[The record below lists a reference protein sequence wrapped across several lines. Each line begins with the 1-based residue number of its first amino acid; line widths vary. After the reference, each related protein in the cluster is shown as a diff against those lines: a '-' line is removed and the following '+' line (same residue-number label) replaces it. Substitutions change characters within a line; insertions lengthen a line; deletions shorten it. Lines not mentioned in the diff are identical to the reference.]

1 MGPRNLL
8 PPLPDLPELRSRLQA
23 IFPEGSPRRN
33 YCVREMAARTV
44 FVMLYVGAVE
54 GTGRWIGP
62 KHVVRMGDGQ
72 AADGSDAARS
82 AYVLE
87 VERPGSVPPP
97 DRWYQDNTR
106 EPIRDETLRDGLVRA
121 GAVVIRP
128 GLATTSS
135 RPRYA
140 LQPAFA
146 GLFDPTLQGDVL
158 TTAIAAWQDH
168 HLSAGSLARVRLRER
183 SSAAAGSKVLVTLP
197 NGETRQMEAGPSSII
212 TKAVVEVFAK
222 RFLGDAAV
230 LWISESGNKVV
241 QRDDVLALELGLR
254 IKSDRVLPD
263 MILVDLAPA
272 RPLIVFV
279 EVVATDGPIT
289 ASRRDALLELLI
301 AGRFRPE
308 QAAFVT
314 AFEDRDTATFRKAVS
329 ELAWGSFAWCLSE
342 PDHVIAFDGRDP
354 QAIRLLAWF
363 S

>member
-1 MGPRNLL
+1 
-8 PPLPDLPELRSRLQA
+8 
-23 IFPEGSPRRN
+23 
-33 YCVREMAARTV
+33 MAARTV

-72 AADGSDAARS
+72 AADSSDAARS
-82 AYVLE
+82 AYVSE
-87 VERPGSVPPP
+87 VETPGSVPSA

-121 GAVVIRP
+121 GAVVIRS
-128 GLATTSS
+128 GLATTSPS
-135 RPRYA
+135 PRYA

-146 GLFDPTLQGDVL
+146 GLFDPALQGDVL
-158 TTAIAAWQDH
+158 ATAIAAWQDR
-168 HLSAGSLARVRLRER
+168 HLSAGSLARVRLRGR
-183 SSAAAGSKVLVTLP
+183 SSAAAGSGVLVTLP
-197 NGETRQMEAGPSSII
+197 NGETRRMEAGPSSII
-212 TKAVVEVFAK
+212 AKAVVEVFAE

-241 QRDDVLALELGLR
+241 QRDDVLASELGLR
-254 IKSDRVLPD
+254 IESDRVLPD

-272 RPLIVFV
+272 EPLIVFV
-279 EVVATDGPIT
+279 EVVATDGPVT
-289 ASRRDALLELLI
+289 AGRRDALLDLLTV
-301 AGRFRPE
+301 AGFKPE

-314 AFEDRDTATFRKAVS
+314 AFEDRDTAAFRKAVS

-354 QAIRLLAWF
+354 HAIRLLSSF